1 MAVSI
6 EQRAESFPTV
16 FPDLNE
22 LLAELVR
29 RAESILEENFVGAY
43 LVGGFAL
50 GGGDLQ
56 SDCDFVVVTEERVL
70 AEQERKLRE
79 LHDEIPTRPGHWPH
93 DLEGSYAPRA
103 DLATLA
109 TLDRQWLYINRGAR
123 EMEWSTHCNTEDVRW
138 TLREHGITLAG
149 PDPRQLVAEVPA
161 AILRSKMPPLIE
173 NFLSNLLSWT
183 SFDIAWAQRYAV
195 TTLCRML
202 FTLETGEV
210 SSKPA
215 SLEWAKSALP
225 TKWRDLIQQA
235 STTGRSRGTTLHD
248 QGAWKRPSRSP
259 NTRRNARGAPLPR
272 ADREL
277 TKTPADG
284 GRRGRSKEGEP
295 QVPPL
300 GLT

>member
-1 MAVSI
+1 MAVTI
-6 EQRAESFPTV
+6 EPRAEPFPTV

-29 RAESILEENFVGAY
+29 RAKSILGESFVGAY

-56 SDCDFVVVTEERVL
+56 SDCDFVVVTEGRVM
-70 AEQERKLRE
+70 AEQERELRE

-161 AILRSKMPPLIE
+161 ATLRSKMPPLIE
-173 NFLSNLLSWT
+173 NFLSNMLSWT

-225 TKWRDLIQQA
+225 TRWRDLIQQA
-235 STTGRSRGTTLHD
+235 IDDR
-248 QGAWKRPSRSP
+248 
-259 NTRRNARGAPLPR
+259 PLPWNDPPRPGSVEATIAFSEYATKR
-272 ADREL
+272 A
-277 TKTPADG
+277 
-284 GRRGRSKEGEP
+284 RST
-295 QVPPL
+295 VIL
-300 GLT
+300 S

>member
-1 MAVSI
+1 MFNTAVSI
-6 EQRAESFPTV
+6 EQRAESLPTV

-22 LLAELVR
+22 LLAELVAR
-29 RAESILEENFVGAY
+29 VESILEDNFVGAY

-79 LHDEIPTRPGHWPH
+79 LHDEIPTRPGHRPH

-225 TKWRDLIQQA
+225 TKWRDLIQQVIDD
-235 STTGRSRGTTLHD
+235 R
-248 QGAWKRPSRSP
+248 
-259 NTRRNARGAPLPR
+259 PLPWNDPPRSGSVEATIAFSEYATKR
-272 ADREL
+272 A
-277 TKTPADG
+277 
-284 GRRGRSKEGEP
+284 RS
-295 QVPPL
+295 
-300 GLT
+300 TATSS

>member
-1 MAVSI
+1 MAVTI
-6 EQRAESFPTV
+6 EPRAEPFPTV

-29 RAESILEENFVGAY
+29 RAKSILGESFVGAY

-56 SDCDFVVVTEERVL
+56 SDCDFVVVTEGRVM
-70 AEQERKLRE
+70 AEQERELRE

-93 DLEGSYAPRA
+93 DLEGSYAPRV

-161 AILRSKMPPLIE
+161 ATLRSKMPPLIE

-225 TKWRDLIQQA
+225 TRWRDLIQQA
-235 STTGRSRGTTLHD
+235 IDDR
-248 QGAWKRPSRSP
+248 
-259 NTRRNARGAPLPR
+259 PLPWNDPPRPGSVEATIAFSEYATKR
-272 ADREL
+272 A
-277 TKTPADG
+277 
-284 GRRGRSKEGEP
+284 RST
-295 QVPPL
+295 V
-300 GLT
+300 TSS

>member
-1 MAVSI
+1 MRHA
-6 EQRAESFPTV
+6 T
-16 FPDLNE
+16 
-22 LLAELVR
+22 
-29 RAESILEENFVGAY
+29 SILGESFVGAY

-56 SDCDFVVVTEERVL
+56 SDCDFVVVTEGRVM
-70 AEQERKLRE
+70 AEQERELRE
-79 LHDEIPTRPGHWPH
+79 LHGEIPTRPGHWPH

-109 TLDRQWLYINRGAR
+109 TLDRQWLYVNRGAR

-161 AILRSKMPPLIE
+161 AALRSKMPPLIE
-173 NFLSNLLSWT
+173 TFLSNLLSWT

-225 TKWRDLIQQA
+225 TRWRDLIQQA
-235 STTGRSRGTTLHD
+235 IDDR
-248 QGAWKRPSRSP
+248 
-259 NTRRNARGAPLPR
+259 PLPWNDPPRPGSVEATIAFSEYATKR
-272 ADREL
+272 A
-277 TKTPADG
+277 
-284 GRRGRSKEGEP
+284 RST
-295 QVPPL
+295 V
-300 GLT
+300 TSS